1 MKSAVPRMN
10 DAQARAWMALVSTA
24 ELLPHAL
31 DAQLTRDAGLIN
43 FEYGILSILNIAQDH
58 TMRMNELATALDSPA
73 PRLSKAV
80 GRLERRRL
88 VERAASMGD
97 GRAINVHLTRE
108 GRKTWLRVTPAH
120 VALARDTLLAG
131 YSEAELVRL
140 AGLLERLVHR
150 LDPDSALGR
159 T

>member
-1 MKSAVPRMN
+1 MKPAVPRMN

-31 DAQLTRDAGLIN
+31 DAQLTQDAGLIN
-43 FEYGILSILNIAQDH
+43 YEYGILSILNVAQNH

-80 GRLERRRL
+80 SRLERRQL
-88 VERAASMGD
+88 VERAATVGD
-97 GRAINVHLTRE
+97 GRAVSVHLTRE

-120 VALARDTLLAG
+120 VALARDTLLAD
-131 YSEAELVRL
+131 YSEADLIRL
-140 AGLLERLVHR
+140 AALLERLVHR
-150 LDPDSALGR
+150 LDPNAALGR